1 MDWRYGVTRKQH
13 NALLLR
19 LVLCNQCYHL
29 YFLLALLLI
38 LKLNSMNKYALATFG
53 IISFIACNTA
63 TNESSEK
70 SVKNVEE
77 ETVHEGEILLQK
89 NCYVC
94 HSPTTKTGRIA
105 PPMQYVKEHYIKEG
119 TTEEEFNAS
128 FISFIKHPTKESAKM
143 PGAIANF
150 GLMPQQ
156 AFPEETLK
164 KIADYI
170 YNNEIEGPGDF
181 KKHKKKHG
189 KGMHKGG
196 EQKSEMN
203 KAERGLEYA
212 LSTKAVLGKNLM
224 GKIQSEGTIGAL
236 EFCNIKAIPL
246 TDSMAKVHHALIS
259 RVTDQPRN
267 PDNLAT
273 ADELSTIAFF
283 KQRASEGA
291 EPEPVVN
298 DDNGRINFYFPITT
312 NSMCMQCHGKPGKD
326 IENSTLA
333 AIKAKYPEDKAIG
346 YGINEVRGMWK
357 VVFD

>member
-1 MDWRYGVTRKQH
+1 MKKYTLAVVGIG
-13 NALLLR
+13 LL
-19 LVLCNQCYHL
+19 
-29 YFLLALLLI
+29 
-38 LKLNSMNKYALATFG
+38 M
-53 IISFIACNTA
+53 ACNIGTN
-63 TNESSEK
+63 TNEQLADNQEQ
-70 SVKNVEE
+70 
-77 ETVHEGEILLQK
+77 ETVHEGEILLKK

-94 HSPTTKTGRIA
+94 HHPTMGKGRIA

-119 TTEEEFNAS
+119 TTEEEFKNA

-170 YNNEIEGPGDF
+170 YNNEIEGPVDF
-181 KKHKKKHG
+181 KEHKKKHG
-189 KGMHKGG
+189 KGNQMHKGD
-196 EQKSEMN
+196 EQKSEMT
-203 KAERGLEYA
+203 KSERGLEYA

-246 TDSMAKVHHALIS
+246 TDSMANAHHALIS
-259 RVTDQPRN
+259 RVTDRPRN
-267 PDNLAT
+267 QNNLLADNEVPTLN
-273 ADELSTIAFF
+273 LF
-283 KQRASEGA
+283 KQKASDGVEQD
-291 EPEPVVN
+291 PVLREE
-298 DDNGRINFYFPITT
+298 NGKTYFYFPIMT
-312 NSMCMQCHGKPGKD
+312 NSMCMQCHGKPGTD

-333 AIKAKYPEDKAIG
+333 AIKAKYPEDKATG
-346 YGINEVRGMWK
+346 YGVNEVRGMWK

>member
-1 MDWRYGVTRKQH
+1 MKKYIIATLGIAAFMACSNTTNNTEQLAD
-13 NALLLR
+13 
-19 LVLCNQCYHL
+19 NQEQE
-29 YFLLALLLI
+29 A
-38 LKLNSMNKYALATFG
+38 
-53 IISFIACNTA
+53 
-63 TNESSEK
+63 
-70 SVKNVEE
+70 
-77 ETVHEGEILLQK
+77 VHEGEILLKK

-94 HSPTTKTGRIA
+94 HHPTRETGRIA

-119 TTEEEFNAS
+119 TSEEEFTKA

-170 YNNEIEGPGDF
+170 YNNDIEGPGDF
-181 KKHKKKHG
+181 KEHKKKHG
-189 KGMHKGG
+189 KGNQMHKGD
-196 EQKSEMN
+196 EQKSEMT

-236 EFCNIKAIPL
+236 EFCNIQAIPL
-246 TDSMAKVHHALIS
+246 TDSMSKVHHALIS
-259 RVTDQPRN
+259 RVTDKPRN
-267 PDNLAT
+267 QDNLASE
-273 ADELSTIAFF
+273 DELSTLSFF
-283 KQRASEGA
+283 KFKASENA
-291 EPEPVVN
+291 EQAPVIKEE
-298 DDNGRINFYFPITT
+298 NGKTYFYFPIMT
-312 NSMCMQCHGKPGKD
+312 NSMCMQCHGKPGTD

-333 AIKAKYPEDKAIG
+333 AIKAKYPEDKATG
-346 YGINEVRGMWK
+346 YGVNEVRGMWK

>member
-1 MDWRYGVTRKQH
+1 MKKYIIATLGIAAFMACSNTTNNTEQLAD
-13 NALLLR
+13 
-19 LVLCNQCYHL
+19 NQEQE
-29 YFLLALLLI
+29 A
-38 LKLNSMNKYALATFG
+38 
-53 IISFIACNTA
+53 
-63 TNESSEK
+63 
-70 SVKNVEE
+70 
-77 ETVHEGEILLQK
+77 VHEGEILLKK

-94 HSPTTKTGRIA
+94 HHPTRETGRIA

-119 TTEEEFNAS
+119 TTEEEFTEA

-143 PGAIANF
+143 PGAVANF

-181 KKHKKKHG
+181 EEHKKNHGKG
-189 KGMHKGG
+189 KGMHKGSG
-196 EQKSEMN
+196 QKSEMT

-224 GKIQSEGTIGAL
+224 GKIQSEGTVGAL
-236 EFCNIKAIPL
+236 EFCNIQAIPL

-259 RVTDQPRN
+259 RVTDKPRN
-267 PDNLAT
+267 PDNLANEN
-273 ADELSTIAFF
+273 ELVTLSFF
-283 KQRASEGA
+283 KQRASEGE
-291 EPEPVVN
+291 EPESVISEKDGKTV
-298 DDNGRINFYFPITT
+298 FYFPILT
-312 NSMCMQCHGKPGKD
+312 NSMCMQCHGKPEID

-333 AIKAKYPEDKAIG
+333 AIKTKYPEDKATG
-346 YGINEVRGMWK
+346 YGLNEVRGMWK